1 MMEGIRI
8 GEITHYYNQINVA
21 VIYLSGPI
29 RIGDVIHI
37 LGRTTD
43 FRQNVTS
50 LQIEHQSIEEAGPS
64 QEVALK
70 VTRRVRKGDKV
81 FKLTG
86 EN

>member
-1 MMEGIRI
+1 MEGIRI

-21 VIYLSGPI
+21 VIYLSGTI
-29 RIGDVIHI
+29 RIGDDIHI

-43 FRQNVTS
+43 YRQNVTS
-50 LQIEHQSIEEAGPS
+50 LQIEHQSIEEASPS

-70 VTRRVRKGDKV
+70 VTRRVRRGDKV

>member
-1 MMEGIRI
+1 MEGIRI

-21 VIYLSGPI
+21 VIYLSGTI
-29 RIGDVIHI
+29 RIGDDIHI

-43 FRQNVTS
+43 YRQNVTS